1 MRGRS
6 YSSRVAESLLEDRS
20 ERAAAG
26 KRGVLPEA
34 AVRNEILAAGLRPV
48 TLTDF
53 WAERTLWIGAR
64 SRETLSPEAVRLFDF
79 MSGLTGS

>member
-1 MRGRS
+1 M
-6 YSSRVAESLLEDRS
+6 
-20 ERAAAG
+20 
-26 KRGVLPEA
+26 LPEA